1 MEQQRVN
8 GMFKIPSENMKKFEE
23 EIAKLS
29 KKAEKLVGEKIVLV
43 PLGYAMRPNPNGT
56 VTKLYDVLIDGAV
69 PVLNGWEFIA
79 KIDHA
84 NKELGNV
91 VRSIPGV
98 QVDPMYR
105 HVGSNCDHCGTN
117 RVRRDTYLVRNVESG
132 KVKQVGA
139 TCIKDF
145 VGGNNPEAVAKL
157 AELLSYAKE
166 QGEYWSQS
174 NLMADRRYISLETY
188 LSFVA
193 MVYRQH
199 GQFVTK
205 TKSRET
211 GQASTA
217 DISHSAFYNC
227 MVHNHADNRL
237 PVDFALAKEAIEWA
251 QEIDGDNAGISD
263 YLHNINVIAKSGII
277 ENRSIGYASSIISSY
292 LKSRQQTTG
301 PTQQSEWVGEV
312 GKMADFPE
320 SVVVN
325 VRHGRSFMGDFVV
338 TTFRTPEGNQL
349 FAYGEYGE
357 VGAVVNLRAKVK
369 AHETMMGKR
378 RTALHYVKVK

>member
-29 KKAEKLVGEKIVLV
+29 KKAVKLVGEQIVLV
-43 PLGYAMRPNPNGT
+43 PLGYTMRENANGT

-69 PVLNGWEFIA
+69 PVLNGWKFIA

-91 VRSIPGV
+91 VRAIPGV
-98 QVDPMYR
+98 EVDPVYR
-105 HVGSNCDHCGTN
+105 HVGSNCDHCNTN
-117 RVRRDTYLVRNVESG
+117 RVRRDTYLVRNEESG
-132 KVKQVGA
+132 EVKQVGA

-145 VGGNNPEAVAKL
+145 IGGNNPESVAKL

-174 NLMADRRYISLETY
+174 NLMADRRFISLETY

-227 MVHNHADNRL
+227 VVYNQTDYRL
-237 PVDFALAKEAIEWA
+237 PVDFDLAKVAIEWA
-251 QEIDGDNAGISD
+251 QELDGDGAEISD

-277 ENRSIGYASSIISSY
+277 ETRSIGYASSIISSY
-292 LKSRQQTTG
+292 LRSKQQPSG

-320 SVVVN
+320 VVVVN
-325 VRHGRSFMGDFVV
+325 VRSGRSFMGDFVI

-349 FAYGEYGE
+349 YAYGEYGDLGT
-357 VGAVVNLRAKVK
+357 VLNLRAKVK
-369 AHETMMGKR
+369 AHDTMLGKR